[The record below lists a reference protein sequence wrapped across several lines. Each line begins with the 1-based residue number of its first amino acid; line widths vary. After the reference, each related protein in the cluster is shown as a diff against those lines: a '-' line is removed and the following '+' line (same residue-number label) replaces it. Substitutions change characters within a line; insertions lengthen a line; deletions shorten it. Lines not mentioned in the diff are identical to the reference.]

1 MPLSLTTPVEQQR
14 RPVSEGSTRPL
25 AWRLEQLGRLELAL
39 QERSDAVL
47 EALATDLGKPGVE
60 AFYEL
65 VAVQQELRLCRRRVQ
80 RWMAPRDLEPPSQR
94 PDPPP

>member
-1 MPLSLTTPVEQQR
+1 MPLPLTTPVEQQR

-25 AWRLEQLGRLELAL
+25 AWRLEQLGRLEVAL

-47 EALATDLGKPGVE
+47 EALATDLGKPAVE

-65 VAVQQELRLCRRRVQ
+65 VAGRTPFGAAEPRCGLPDGQTLRAGV
-80 RWMAPRDLEPPSQR
+80 
-94 PDPPP
+94 